1 MPFQSSLMVQLQEL
15 NNMIHDEKDQNINQ
29 DLVNQYNELVK
40 KIYDLIKFN

>member
-15 NNMIHDEKDQNINQ
+15 NNMIHDEKDENIKQ

>member
-15 NNMIHDEKDQNINQ
+15 NNMIHDEKDQNIKQ

-40 KIYDLIKFN
+40 KIYDLI